1 MFLLFY
7 RPKGRFFYGFSRIL
21 FLCTIG
27 ISEKKEGICR
37 MKVAVFVGGSKDF
50 SAQRLGVKLAEELQ
64 YFGKEVLLVA
74 AKGKIKFSAYVS
86 LKEYAATAKPKTLA
100 AFLAKEK
107 VEKVISL
114 MDLTGC
120 QAALEADIPFIYAET
135 EGFKEDKAVKNKKAI
150 LKKAQQVIV
159 IKYTETALNKRTYA
173 GLSVVEVPNPAVWVE
188 RYDYHKPDC
197 FKKENNILAIGKFSK
212 ESGFDTLLKTWARLA
227 PAHPSWHLT
236 LVGEGPSKAS
246 FSKFIVKH
254 HLQESTE
261 LVSSNGDTYSLLRN
275 ADIFAYPALN
285 PARADVLLDAMASKL
300 PCVACESEAVV
311 SLITNG
317 VNGVIVNA
325 GEEEPFTIAL
335 DDMMVNWGKR
345 VGMAVEA
352 SKHKGKFPFLKFVE
366 TFGI

>member
-1 MFLLFY
+1 
-7 RPKGRFFYGFSRIL
+7 
-21 FLCTIG
+21 
-27 ISEKKEGICR
+27 
-37 MKVAVFVGGSKDF
+37 MKIAVFVGGNKDF

-100 AFLAKEK
+100 AFLLKER

-120 QAALEADIPFIYAET
+120 QAAVEADIPFVYAET
-135 EGFKEDKAVKNKKAI
+135 EGFKEDKTAKNKKTI
-150 LKKAQQVIV
+150 LKQAQQVLV
-159 IKYTETALNKRTYA
+159 IKYTQAALNKRTYA
-173 GLSVVEVPNPAVWVE
+173 GLSVAEVQNPAVWVE

-197 FKKENNILAIGKFSK
+197 FKKENNVLAIGKFSK

-236 LVGEGPSKAS
+236 LVGDGPSKTTFA
-246 FSKFIVKH
+246 KFIAKH
-254 HLQESTE
+254 NLQASVEM
-261 LVSSNGDTYSLLRN
+261 VSASGDTYSLLRN
-275 ADIFAYPALN
+275 ADIFAYPSIN
-285 PARADVLLDAMASKL
+285 PVRADVLLDAMASKL
-300 PCVACESEAVV
+300 PCVACESAAAVE
-311 SLITNG
+311 LITNG

-345 VGMAVEA
+345 VGIAVEA
-352 SKHKGKFPFLKFVE
+352 GKHKDRFPFLDFVKA
-366 TFGI
+366 FGV